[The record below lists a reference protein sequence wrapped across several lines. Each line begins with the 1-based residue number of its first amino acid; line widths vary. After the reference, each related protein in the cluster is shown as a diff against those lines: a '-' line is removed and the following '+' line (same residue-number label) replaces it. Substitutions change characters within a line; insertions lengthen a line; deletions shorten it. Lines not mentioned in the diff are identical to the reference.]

1 MDLPTSETTMK
12 LGELIDELDGM
23 GFYDDEI
30 VIEIN
35 GVQHPIQEVQDSISG
50 VTIIVDTD
58 QEDREMR

>member
-1 MDLPTSETTMK
+1 MK

-35 GVQHPIQEVQDSISG
+35 GVQHPIQDVQDSISG